1 MMSALNFI
9 SEDAA
14 AAVFIGI
21 AMAVIFALAITSA
34 RSER

>member
-14 AAVFIGI
+14 AAVFIGV
-21 AMAVIFALAITSA
+21 AMAIIIALGITTA